1 MEELTMEN
9 TYRASIIDMDVK
21 TENRGTTARMFFT
34 INIMPDID
42 DRKIDRAALTKKIS
56 NVTAEVT
63 HAIVRSNSSDST
75 EKVMVI
81 GDKEFYC
88 KDGKLF
94 PRE

>member
-1 MEELTMEN
+1 MEKN
-9 TYRASIIDMDVK
+9 KYQASIIDMDVK
-21 TENRGTTARMFFT
+21 TEGRGTTARMFFT
-34 INIMPDID
+34 VNIMPDID
-42 DRKIDRAALTKKIS
+42 DRKIDRVALTNKIS

-63 HAIVRSNSSDST
+63 HAIVRSNASDPI

-94 PRE
+94 PKE